1 MKTPVLETRRQV
13 MAAVSNA
20 FPGGMDC
27 AAACLGIKPKRLDN
41 QVYETVGCKPL
52 SDSQIH
58 ALESETGTTHLPDYI
73 CAMYGGIFVRLPDVE
88 DLDNV
93 DLHHRSLNTM
103 AKRGMVDQMIVEAL
117 KSGEIDDS
125 EAQEILA
132 LHAKHMAAR
141 HEEVKAVIELH
152 RPKCGN
158 QSC

>member
-1 MKTPVLETRRQV
+1 MKTPVLETRREV
-13 MAAVSNA
+13 MVEAASA
-20 FPGGMDC
+20 FPGGQPC
-27 AAACLGIKPKRLDN
+27 AAACLGINPKRLKN
-41 QVYETVGCKPL
+41 QIYDGVGCVPL
-52 SDSQIH
+52 SDEQIH
-58 ALESETGTTHLPDYI
+58 VLESQVGTTHLPDYI

-152 RPKCGN
+152 RAK
-158 QSC
+158 